1 MEGDDDDFVADGIF
15 SFVSSLASIDGVRFD
30 EIFRLLLLT
39 VSVEAAE
46 AAVAVVSFG
55 KITR

>member
-1 MEGDDDDFVADGIF
+1 MEGDDDDFVVDGIF
-15 SFVSSLASIDGVRFD
+15 SFVSSSGSIGGVQFD

-46 AAVAVVSFG
+46 AAVAVISFG